1 MRNSSSPVSEGR
13 RPRASVSVLML
24 DDDPSLRRDR
34 RSTSNDYRSTRT
46 DWLSSPR
53 RLVFPRRE
61 TLPYVNFFPHIVHL
75 LINRVTTSLLTSPD
89 PPYLSPLLTRPKLL
103 DPSPPRRR
111 SSPPSGL
118 SESPEPTRGTLE
130 SELHEL
136 PSSKH
141 RKRQPKNNL
150 ALFVRSETWT
160 RELCMHDFHTA
171 VGFERILKCSKFW
184 WSLIGF
190 TGLRLSQAAPT
201 NANTLNQ

>member
-1 MRNSSSPVSEGR
+1 L
-13 RPRASVSVLML
+13 VSVLML

-61 TLPYVNFFPHIVHL
+61 TLPYVHPFFLFVHP
-75 LINRVTTSLLTSPD
+75 LINRVTTSLPTLPD

-136 PSSKH
+136 PSSKPQKTL
-141 RKRQPKNNL
+141 RRSDL
-150 ALFVRSETWT
+150 ALFIRIGTWR
-160 RELCMHDFHTA
+160 RELCLLCTIFTRLCQQKCRN
-171 VGFERILKCSKFW
+171 FSQTLIFIILRA
-184 WSLIGF
+184 SLDGALLFLLI
-190 TGLRLSQAAPT
+190 SDA
-201 NANTLNQ
+201 

>member
-1 MRNSSSPVSEGR
+1 
-13 RPRASVSVLML
+13 ML

-46 DWLSSPR
+46 DWSSSPR

-61 TLPYVNFFPHIVHL
+61 TLPYVYPFFLFVHS
-75 LINRVTTSLLTSPD
+75 LINRVTTSLPTSLD

-130 SELHEL
+130 SELLEL
-136 PSSKH
+136 TSSDS
-141 RKRQPKNNL
+141 RKRLQRSDL
-150 ALFVRSETWT
+150 ALFIRS
-160 RELCMHDFHTA
+160 
-171 VGFERILKCSKFW
+171 
-184 WSLIGF
+184 
-190 TGLRLSQAAPT
+190 GLGYESCVYYARFSHGRLQKNWNFPLHPGLVPYLPCLSP
-201 NANTLNQ
+201 